1 MMTFYEI
8 VDSYGRS
15 SSVDVMEKLT
25 HKVNWFVEK
34 VKETNPELVDKFL
47 TKVDL
52 LLNPHFTRETAE
64 YAVSNFENKDG
75 TKGAHWS
82 YEQAKSVM
90 DGEYNSC
97 DWYYVLSMIYS
108 DYYKSGRSD
117 ETYIGLAKD
126 FIDDIDA
133 PEDKAK
139 RYYLAMCD

>member
-25 HKVNWFVEK
+25 HKVNWFTEK

-64 YAVSNFENKDG
+64 YAVSKLENKDG

-82 YEQAKSVM
+82 YE
-90 DGEYNSC
+90 
-97 DWYYVLSMIYS
+97 
-108 DYYKSGRSD
+108 
-117 ETYIGLAKD
+117 
-126 FIDDIDA
+126 
-133 PEDKAK
+133 
-139 RYYLAMCD
+139 